1 MEKKTLYRYFGNC
14 ATEEERI
21 QVLEWTKASPENLK
35 EFCRERNIY
44 NAILLSTD
52 NIQRTKYDFRRH
64 YRAQLLRIAAV
75 VILLL
80 SVAFGSF
87 YLTMGDRIV
96 PLYSLTVPAG
106 NSNTLLLP
114 DGTKV
119 WLNAGSTIKY
129 PSSFLGM
136 QRNIE
141 IEGEAYLEV
150 AHNRWKPFIVNT
162 PNGKVK
168 VLGTKFYVT
177 STLKEKDFMVSLI
190 EGSVKISSGEKSAM
204 LKPGYRAQF
213 KDGEFKQS
221 VIRTFETELWKDG
234 IYYFKD
240 KSFDELMEG
249 FVKYNAPWGE
259 EDLFEL
265 HRFNVNIDPHLASSA
280 YVKQYSN
287 LYVVDRSE
295 ILDIA
300 SVTVDGTPLENV
312 SDPIPVAETG
322 VNILLSNKRKQ
333 PPSKA

>member
-1 MEKKTLYRYFGNC
+1 MKKETLYKYFNNC
-14 ATEEERI
+14 ASEEERKEVVAWA
-21 QVLEWTKASPENLK
+21 QASPENQK

-44 NAILLSTD
+44 NAILLSSSTV
-52 NIQRTKYDFRRH
+52 QHTQYDFRRH
-64 YRAQLLRIAAV
+64 YRIQLLRIAAV

-87 YLTMGDRIV
+87 YFTLGDRIV

-119 WLNAGSTIKY
+119 WLNAESTIKY
-129 PSSFLGM
+129 PSSFLGL

-150 AHNRWKPFIVNT
+150 AHNRWRPFVVNT
-162 PNGKVK
+162 PNGKIK
-168 VLGTKFYVT
+168 VLGTKFYVS
-177 STLKEKDFMVSLI
+177 STDEEKDFMVSLI
-190 EGSVKISSGEKSAM
+190 EGSVKISSGNKSAT

-221 VIRTFETELWKDG
+221 VIRTLENELWKDG

-249 FVKYNAPWGE
+249 FEKCFGVK
-259 EDLFEL
+259 
-265 HRFNVNIDPHLASSA
+265 IS
-280 YVKQYSN
+280 
-287 LYVVDRSE
+287 VDRE
-295 ILDIA
+295 IQ
-300 SVTVDGTPLENV
+300 S
-312 SDPIPVAETG
+312 AEHYTG
-322 VNILLSNKRKQ
+322 KFYRYNGVQHALQALQHDFDFDFKWNKDHNTILITAKHQ
-333 PPSKA
+333 

>member
-1 MEKKTLYRYFGNC
+1 M
-14 ATEEERI
+14 
-21 QVLEWTKASPENLK
+21 EWTKASPENLK

-249 FVKYNAPWGE
+249 FEKSFGVKISIDKDIKSTERYTGKFYRYNGIQHALQALQHDFNFDFKW
-259 EDLFEL
+259 DKEL
-265 HRFNVNIDPHLASSA
+265 NTI
-280 YVKQYSN
+280 Q
-287 LYVVDRSE
+287 
-295 ILDIA
+295 I
-300 SVTVDGTPLENV
+300 T
-312 SDPIPVAETG
+312 
-322 VNILLSNKRKQ
+322 
-333 PPSKA
+333 SKHK

>member
-1 MEKKTLYRYFGNC
+1 
-14 ATEEERI
+14 
-21 QVLEWTKASPENLK
+21 
-35 EFCRERNIY
+35 
-44 NAILLSTD
+44 
-52 NIQRTKYDFRRH
+52 
-64 YRAQLLRIAAV
+64 
-75 VILLL
+75 
-80 SVAFGSF
+80 
-87 YLTMGDRIV
+87 MGDRIV

-249 FVKYNAPWGE
+249 FEKCFGVKISIDKDIKSTEHYTGKFYRYNGIQHALQALQHDFNFDFKW
-259 EDLFEL
+259 DKEL
-265 HRFNVNIDPHLASSA
+265 NTI
-280 YVKQYSN
+280 Q
-287 LYVVDRSE
+287 
-295 ILDIA
+295 I
-300 SVTVDGTPLENV
+300 T
-312 SDPIPVAETG
+312 
-322 VNILLSNKRKQ
+322 
-333 PPSKA
+333 SKHK

>member
-213 KDGEFKQS
+213 KD
-221 VIRTFETELWKDG
+221 
-234 IYYFKD
+234 

-249 FVKYNAPWGE
+249 FEKCFGVKISIDKDIKSTEHYTGKFYRYNGIQHALQALQHDFNFDFKW
-259 EDLFEL
+259 DKEL
-265 HRFNVNIDPHLASSA
+265 NTI
-280 YVKQYSN
+280 Q
-287 LYVVDRSE
+287 
-295 ILDIA
+295 I
-300 SVTVDGTPLENV
+300 T
-312 SDPIPVAETG
+312 
-322 VNILLSNKRKQ
+322 
-333 PPSKA
+333 SKHK